1 MFIIKQYSN
10 AATTKNSPSALPR
23 LPLVGNLHQLG
34 LFLHRT
40 LQTLAKKYGP
50 LMLLHFGE
58 VAVLVVSSADAAR
71 ELMKTHDLVFSDRP
85 HLKMNDVLMYG
96 SKDLA
101 CSMHVRRILEA
112 STEFECVTP
121 SQHQNGS
128 ILSRFERRKQCCSD
142 LLHVNLTDMFAAL
155 TNDVTC
161 RVALGRRYW
170 TMYLGLYERAQRVA
184 KHLDQFIEE
193 VIQEHVRNRRD
204 GDVDVDSEE
213 QSDFVDVFL
222 SIEKSNTTGSL
233 INRNAIKGL
242 MLDMFVAGSDIT
254 TAMDWTM
261 SEVLKHPTV
270 MHKLQEE
277 VRSVVGNRTQV
288 TEDDLGQMNYL
299 KAVIKE
305 SLRLHPSIPLMVPRK
320 CMEDIKVKDYDIAV
334 GTVVLVNAWAIARD
348 PSPWDQPLLFKP
360 ERFLRSS
367 IDFKG
372 HDFELIPFG
381 ARRRGE
387 DLDMSE
393 TAGLAASRISPLLA
407 VATAYERN

>member
-1 MFIIKQYSN
+1 
-10 AATTKNSPSALPR
+10 
-23 LPLVGNLHQLG
+23 
-34 LFLHRT
+34 
-40 LQTLAKKYGP
+40 
-50 LMLLHFGE
+50 
-58 VAVLVVSSADAAR
+58 
-71 ELMKTHDLVFSDRP
+71 
-85 HLKMNDVLMYG
+85 
-96 SKDLA
+96 
-101 CSMHVRRILEA
+101 
-112 STEFECVTP
+112 
-121 SQHQNGS
+121 
-128 ILSRFERRKQCCSD
+128 
-142 LLHVNLTDMFAAL
+142 
-155 TNDVTC
+155 
-161 RVALGRRYW
+161 
-170 TMYLGLYERAQRVA
+170 
-184 KHLDQFIEE
+184 
-193 VIQEHVRNRRD
+193 
-204 GDVDVDSEE
+204 
-213 QSDFVDVFL
+213 
-222 SIEKSNTTGSL
+222 
-233 INRNAIKGL
+233 
-242 MLDMFVAGSDIT
+242 MFVAGSDIT

-381 ARRRGE
+381 AGRRGCPAITFATIIVEGILANLVHQFDWSLPGGAAGE

-393 TAGLAASRISPLLA
+393 TPGLAANRKYPLYA